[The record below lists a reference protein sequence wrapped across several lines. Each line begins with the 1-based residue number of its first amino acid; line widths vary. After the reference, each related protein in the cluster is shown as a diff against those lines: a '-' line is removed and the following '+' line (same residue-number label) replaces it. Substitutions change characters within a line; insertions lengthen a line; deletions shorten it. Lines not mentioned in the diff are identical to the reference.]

1 MLWLLLLE
9 VWASCLWL
17 GHCELVPSFP
27 CSYCPFFFWNTTPN
41 NALEP
46 ENPAW
51 ICQRY
56 KNRYHYA
63 TLYDRD
69 LRIPVYSAYMYQ
81 PGPGRRPTPPWM
93 IEPQVSVLSYSMSP
107 SSH

>member
-1 MLWLLLLE
+1 MLWLLLLQ
-9 VWASCLWL
+9 VWVSCLWL
-17 GHCELVPSFP
+17 GHSEVGTSFDNCLQFFYQNNTPS
-27 CSYCPFFFWNTTPN
+27 NV
-41 NALEP
+41 LEP

-56 KNRYHYA
+56 NNSYHYA

-69 LRIPVYSAYMYQ
+69 LRIPVYSAYIYEPQ
-81 PGPGRRPTPPWM
+81 SGKRPTTPWM
-93 IEPQVSVLSYSMSP
+93 LEPQVSVLSYSMSP